1 MLQKFSQQQLDH
13 KSLAE
18 VAQIKATAEAEKAK
32 LEKQKKSNSD
42 WTDAKQEELDEVVEF
57 IVDIEDYIEER
68 KKMSEQDGEQ
78 PETES
83 TYVPAKG
90 TEKHVHVSIVRGQK
104 YDPNTGK
111 RISKPYVQ
119 MFTFAEW
126 QLFKKSHKR
135 LGYSIVGVLH
145 DPYGDAAGLVEKNE
159 KSE

>member
-57 IVDIEDYIEER
+57 IVDIEDYIDER
-68 KKMSEQDGEQ
+68 KKMSKQEGEQ
-78 PETES
+78 PEVES
-83 TYVPAKG
+83 TYVPTKG

-111 RISKPYVQ
+111 KISKPYVQ

-126 QLFKKSHKR
+126 QLFKKSYKR
-135 LGYSIVGVLH
+135 LGYTIEGVLH
-145 DPYGDAAGLVEKNE
+145 DPYGDAAELVEK
-159 KSE
+159 SE